1 MALQEVFGGRD
12 VRNSV
17 SEEEW
22 QTRVDLAVAYQLISD
37 FSGDDLTYNH
47 LSARVPGEPNHI
59 LIKPI
64 DIMFSE
70 VTASSLLKYDLE
82 GNPQTEGAS
91 QLWGGGFVIHC
102 GVMKE
107 RPDVNAAFHT
117 HTPAI
122 MGVCSQKQGLLPIN
136 QYALTFYK
144 KIAYHDF
151 HGFEFNEELREPLFR
166 DLGDKNVM
174 LMRNHGCLICTA
186 SVGHA
191 FVLHHFLELAC
202 QGQLAAMTGG
212 AEITLPDED
221 VLEFA
226 VGQLG
231 NLDPERALAKD
242 WPACLRKAQ
251 LVAPGFDS

>member
-1 MALQEVFGGRD
+1 MALQD
-12 VRNSV
+12 VSNDNAIRNSV
-17 SEEEW
+17 SAEEW
-22 QTRVDLAVAYQLISD
+22 QTRVDLAAAYRLISL
-37 FSGDDLTYNH
+37 FGFDDLTYNH
-47 LSARVPGEPNHI
+47 LSARVPGEPDHL
-59 LIKPI
+59 LIKPTN
-64 DIMFSE
+64 IMFSE
-70 VTASSLLKYDLE
+70 VTASALLKYDFD
-82 GNPQTEGAS
+82 GNPITDEAP

-117 HTPAI
+117 HSPAV

-144 KIAYHDF
+144 KLAYHDF
-151 HGFEFNEELREPLFR
+151 HGFEFNIELRAPLFR

-174 LMRNHGCLICTA
+174 LMRNHGCLICAT
-186 SVGHA
+186 SVAHA
-191 FVLHHFLELAC
+191 FQLHHFLELAC

-226 VGQLG
+226 AGQLS
-231 NLDPERALAKD
+231 NLDPEKALAKD
-242 WPACLRKAQ
+242 WPACLRKVQ
-251 LVAPGFDS
+251 RDAPGFDS

>member
-1 MALQEVFGGRD
+1 MAVQDVSSGSD
-12 VRNSV
+12 VRSMV

-22 QTRVDLAVAYQLISD
+22 QTRIDLAVAYRLISH
-37 FSGDDLTYNH
+37 FGFDDLTYNH
-47 LSARVPGEPNHI
+47 LSARVPGEPEHM
-59 LIKPI
+59 LIKPVN
-64 DIMFSE
+64 IMFSE
-70 VTASSLLKYDLE
+70 VTASSLIKYDLD
-82 GNPQTEGAS
+82 GNPITEGAP

-117 HTPAI
+117 HSPAV

-144 KIAYHDF
+144 KLAYHDF
-151 HGFEFNEELREPLFR
+151 HGFEFNEELRAPLFR

-174 LMRNHGCLICTA
+174 LMRNHGCLICST

-212 AEITLPDED
+212 AEINIPDEK
-221 VLEFA
+221 VLDFA
-226 VGQLG
+226 VSQLG
-231 NLDPERALAKD
+231 DLNPEKALAKD
-242 WPACLRKAQ
+242 WPACLRLAER
-251 LVAPGFDS
+251 VAPGFDS